1 VGFFKYFLSGSDT
14 ACYCSCR
21 KQNLIT
27 QKNNTMKNT
36 KKTILTGSLIAGSI
50 FGTTALNASE
60 TNLFHYTELGS
71 GSEIRANLLNQ
82 TESDF
87 RAYLLELNCGEDT
100 KKVADTTKTENK
112 TKDAKCGEAKDA
124 KAKDAKAVDVNAAEV
139 KGTNKKPD
147 ATKEGKS
154 KDAKCGEGKC
164 GVE

>member
-1 VGFFKYFLSGSDT
+1 
-14 ACYCSCR
+14 
-21 KQNLIT
+21 
-27 QKNNTMKNT
+27 MKNT
-36 KKTILTGSLIAGSI
+36 KKTIITGSLIAGAI

-60 TNLFHYTELGS
+60 TILFRYSELGS

-112 TKDAKCGEAKDA
+112 TKDAKCGEGKCGEAKDA
-124 KAKDAKAVDVNAAEV
+124 KAKDAKATDIKAAEV
-139 KGTNKKPD
+139 KDTDKKAA